1 MNNSVT
7 GAKFGAYTNIGR
19 AKIDA
24 WKSKDDANDCY
35 WNLAK
40 NQLGEGASNAE
51 IYEVMNELV
60 ELNASKDEKTGEY
73 NTIVYENQEVLLDLQ
88 STINQSNKEI
98 DEALG
103 EYETIQSNF
112 SSLTSK
118 LQEANKVYLEA
129 LNSYNAAVKSADEE
143 SIKTVYSAYIQALDN
158 LLSLKEEVEN
168 AQKDLDSSK
177 ENVEELKN
185 ALNELKEE
193 YEQKESL
200 NKELKSEFD
209 KQIKDFE
216 DKISAKQKEIETI
229 KETAQKEI
237 ETAQKNQ
244 DAAVSS
250 AMVNQDEEGNLTPKS
265 QEELNNTVKTAQV
278 ENLKTQYSQV
288 QKEQGFLGKAWNGLK
303 NLFGTK
309 YSSKNIEKT
318 IEQVEKGEISADEAQ
333 KMIGEYQERQKS
345 GVNTLTSI
353 ASGLAVV
360 GCVALAPFS
369 GGASLA
375 LGVALGAGTRVGLKT
390 LDRASNDVKGD
401 ELNKKEMAKDAIV
414 GGVEGL
420 VTVATMGLGSAAVQT
435 SKETGKVLVKETVKT
450 GIKQGAKAGAIDGAA
465 TNAATY
471 MADVAVGDKE
481 FSGTELISTTTQG
494 AAIGG
499 TIGGVTGGVSSGVQ
513 ARSASKALGD
523 NIDDEAIAAI
533 VKEEQRQAAEEMEET
548 AIYSAQNTTKEAIE
562 EAIADGRISNIDDA
576 LSMFSEKQL
585 KEAGY
590 YDVFA
595 QNIDDSAADAIQKG
609 TSEVVTDANNQAPA
623 ASKVDAPN
631 ADKAPSTDVTQE
643 GTSKVATNTNNQTP
657 TSSKVDTLNADK
669 APSTDAAK
677 SEVTYFM
684 DSKTGEVFKL
694 KKGSNGFEQELIE
707 PSSSEYQTAMKEIQG
722 SNYQESA
729 SRIAA
734 SELSDS
740 QRIAQIGKNSML
752 NAESKTPK
760 KTMLQQYIEDRVKKG
775 KPFDN
780 SADAYIRDI
789 ADANEYC
796 AIREAGAYARDYG
809 TAAFVDN
816 PKIVQQTINPVS
828 LKPNGVGAR
837 QVAFVEAPNATGK
850 LILNRERGWIYRASN
865 TKAFSQEVVERFS
878 ANVKAS
884 KDMINALDGLVAT
897 GKYRNAAGELVEVK
911 NISSFYYKTPEH
923 VSKWNGRQD
932 PLTFYFTEKVNNE
945 TKQAIA
951 EITSKYARGGVN
963 NADAL
968 YPWLSNVEVNPT
980 NKMVDELAQKLK
992 KYGLNSCAEKV
1003 NSWKT
1008 TGYYAHTSTGL
1019 YEAFS
1024 NIIKYIENSK
1034 NVAA

>member
-98 DEALG
+98 NEALG

-118 LQEANKVYLEA
+118 LQEANKVYLET

-278 ENLKTQYSQV
+278 DNLKAQYAQV
-288 QKEQGFLGKAWNGLK
+288 QKEQGFLGKMWNGIK
-303 NLFGTK
+303 NVFSTK

-420 VTVATMGLGSAAVQT
+420 VSVATMGLGTAAVQT

-481 FSGTELISTTTQG
+481 FSGTELISITTQG

-513 ARSASKALGD
+513 ARSASKALGE
-523 NIDDEAIAAI
+523 NLDDEAIAAL
-533 VKEEQRQAAEEMEET
+533 VKEEQRQAAQEMEET

-590 YDVFA
+590 YDVLA
-595 QNIDDSAADAIQKG
+595 QNIDDGAADSAQ
-609 TSEVVTDANNQAPA
+609 TAVVEAATDANNKAPVSAKA
-623 ASKVDAPN
+623 ASN
-631 ADKAPSTDVTQE
+631 ADESLSTDVIE
-643 GTSKVATNTNNQTP
+643 LDGRYYR
-657 TSSKVDTLNADK
+657 D
-669 APSTDAAK
+669 
-677 SEVTYFM
+677 SE
-684 DSKTGEVFKL
+684 TGEVFKL
-694 KKGSNGFEQELIE
+694 KKGNNGFEKELIE
-707 PSSSEYQTAMKEIQG
+707 PSSAEYQTAMKEIQG

-809 TAAFVDN
+809 AAAFVDN

-837 QVAFVEAPNATGK
+837 QVAFVEAPNTTGK
-850 LILNRERGWIYRASN
+850 LILNRQRGWIYRASN
-865 TKAFSQEVVERFS
+865 AKAFSQEVTERFS

-911 NISSFYYKTPEH
+911 NISSFYYKTPEY

-1008 TGYYAHTSTGL
+1008 KGYYAHTSTGL

>member
-7 GAKFGAYTNIGR
+7 GAKFGIYTNIGR

-265 QEELNNTVKTAQV
+265 NEELNNTIKTAQV
-278 ENLKTQYSQV
+278 DNLKAQYSQV

-309 YSSKNIEKT
+309 YSSKNVEKT

-333 KMIGEYQERQKS
+333 KMISEYQQRQKS
-345 GVNTLTSI
+345 GANTLASVATAFAIVGSI
-353 ASGLAVV
+353 
-360 GCVALAPFS
+360 ALAPFS

-375 LGVALGAGTRVGLKT
+375 LGAAVGAGTRVGLKT
-390 LDRASNDVKGD
+390 LDRASNNIKGD
-401 ELNKKEMAKDAIV
+401 EIDKKEMAKDAIV

-450 GIKQGAKAGAIDGAA
+450 GIKQGAKAGAIDGGS

-471 MADVAVGDKE
+471 MADVAVGDEE
-481 FSGTELISTTTQG
+481 FSAAELLSTTTQG

-548 AIYSAQNTTKEAIE
+548 AIYSAQNTTAIE

-590 YDVFA
+590 YDVLA
-595 QNIDDSAADAIQKG
+595 QNIDDGAADSAQ
-609 TSEVVTDANNQAPA
+609 TAVVEAATDTNNQAPVSAKA
-623 ASKVDAPN
+623 ASN
-631 ADKAPSTDVTQE
+631 ADESLSTDVIE
-643 GTSKVATNTNNQTP
+643 LDGRYYR
-657 TSSKVDTLNADK
+657 D
-669 APSTDAAK
+669 
-677 SEVTYFM
+677 SE
-684 DSKTGEVFKL
+684 TGEVFKL
-694 KKGSNGFEQELIE
+694 KKGNNGFEKELIE
-707 PSSSEYQTAMKEIQG
+707 PSSAEYQTAMKEIQG

-740 QRIAQIGKNSML
+740 QRISQIGKNSML
-752 NAESKTPK
+752 NVESKTPK

-809 TAAFVDN
+809 AAAFVDN

-837 QVAFVEAPNATGK
+837 QVAFVEAPNTTGK
-850 LILNRERGWIYRASN
+850 LILNRQRGWIYRASN
-865 TKAFSQEVVERFS
+865 AKAFSQEVTERFS

-992 KYGLNSCAEKV
+992 KYGLNFCAEKV
-1003 NSWKT
+1003 NSWKK
-1008 TGYYAHTSTGL
+1008 TGYYAHTSTGQ

-1034 NVAA
+1034 KIAA

>member
-7 GAKFGAYTNIGR
+7 GAKFGIYTNIGR

-265 QEELNNTVKTAQV
+265 NEELNNTIKTAQV
-278 ENLKTQYSQV
+278 DNLKAQYSQV

-309 YSSKNIEKT
+309 YSSKNVEKT

-333 KMIGEYQERQKS
+333 KMISEYQQRQKS
-345 GVNTLTSI
+345 GANTLASVATAFAIVGSI
-353 ASGLAVV
+353 
-360 GCVALAPFS
+360 ALAPFS

-375 LGVALGAGTRVGLKT
+375 LGAAVGAGTRVGLKT
-390 LDRASNDVKGD
+390 LDRASNNIKGD
-401 ELNKKEMAKDAIV
+401 EIDKKEMAKDAIV

-450 GIKQGAKAGAIDGAA
+450 GIKQGAKAGAIDGGS

-471 MADVAVGDKE
+471 MADVAVGDEE
-481 FSGTELISTTTQG
+481 FSAAELLSTTTQG

-548 AIYSAQNTTKEAIE
+548 AIYSAQNTTAIE

-590 YDVFA
+590 YDVLA
-595 QNIDDSAADAIQKG
+595 QNIDDGAADSAQ
-609 TSEVVTDANNQAPA
+609 TAVVEAATDTNNQAPVSAKA
-623 ASKVDAPN
+623 ASN
-631 ADKAPSTDVTQE
+631 ADESLSTDVIE
-643 GTSKVATNTNNQTP
+643 LDGRYYR
-657 TSSKVDTLNADK
+657 D
-669 APSTDAAK
+669 
-677 SEVTYFM
+677 SE
-684 DSKTGEVFKL
+684 TGEVFKL
-694 KKGSNGFEQELIE
+694 KKGNNGFEKELIE
-707 PSSSEYQTAMKEIQG
+707 PSSAEYQTAMKEIQG

-740 QRIAQIGKNSML
+740 QRISQIGKNSML
-752 NAESKTPK
+752 NVESKTPK

-780 SADAYIRDI
+780 GADAYIRDI

-809 TAAFVDN
+809 AAAFVDN

-837 QVAFVEAPNATGK
+837 QVAFVEAPNTTGK
-850 LILNRERGWIYRASN
+850 LILNRQRGWIYRASN
-865 TKAFSQEVVERFS
+865 AKAFSQEVTERFS

-897 GKYRNAAGELVEVK
+897 GKYRNAAGELVK

-992 KYGLNSCAEKV
+992 KYGLNFCAEKV
-1003 NSWKT
+1003 NSWKK
-1008 TGYYAHTSTGL
+1008 TGYYAHTSTGQ

-1034 NVAA
+1034 KIAA

>member
-1 MNNSVT
+1 M
-7 GAKFGAYTNIGR
+7 
-19 AKIDA
+19 
-24 WKSKDDANDCY
+24 
-35 WNLAK
+35 
-40 NQLGEGASNAE
+40 
-51 IYEVMNELV
+51 
-60 ELNASKDEKTGEY
+60 
-73 NTIVYENQEVLLDLQ
+73 
-88 STINQSNKEI
+88 
-98 DEALG
+98 
-103 EYETIQSNF
+103 
-112 SSLTSK
+112 
-118 LQEANKVYLEA
+118 
-129 LNSYNAAVKSADEE
+129 
-143 SIKTVYSAYIQALDN
+143 
-158 LLSLKEEVEN
+158 
-168 AQKDLDSSK
+168 
-177 ENVEELKN
+177 
-185 ALNELKEE
+185 
-193 YEQKESL
+193 
-200 NKELKSEFD
+200 
-209 KQIKDFE
+209 
-216 DKISAKQKEIETI
+216 
-229 KETAQKEI
+229 
-237 ETAQKNQ
+237 
-244 DAAVSS
+244 
-250 AMVNQDEEGNLTPKS
+250 
-265 QEELNNTVKTAQV
+265 
-278 ENLKTQYSQV
+278 
-288 QKEQGFLGKAWNGLK
+288 GKAWNGLK

-309 YSSKNIEKT
+309 YSSKNVEKT

-333 KMIGEYQERQKS
+333 KMISEYQQRQKS
-345 GVNTLTSI
+345 GANTLASVATAFAIVGSI
-353 ASGLAVV
+353 
-360 GCVALAPFS
+360 ALAPFS

-375 LGVALGAGTRVGLKT
+375 LGAAVGAGTRVGLKT
-390 LDRASNDVKGD
+390 LDRASNNIKGD
-401 ELNKKEMAKDAIV
+401 EIDKKEMAKDAIV

-450 GIKQGAKAGAIDGAA
+450 GIKQGAKAGAIDGGS

-471 MADVAVGDKE
+471 MADVAVGDEE
-481 FSGTELISTTTQG
+481 FSAAELLSTTTQG

-548 AIYSAQNTTKEAIE
+548 AIYSAQNTTAIE

-590 YDVFA
+590 YDVLA
-595 QNIDDSAADAIQKG
+595 QNIDDGAADSAQ
-609 TSEVVTDANNQAPA
+609 TAVVEAATDTNNQAPVSAKA
-623 ASKVDAPN
+623 ASN
-631 ADKAPSTDVTQE
+631 ADESLSTDVIE
-643 GTSKVATNTNNQTP
+643 LDGRYYR
-657 TSSKVDTLNADK
+657 D
-669 APSTDAAK
+669 
-677 SEVTYFM
+677 SE
-684 DSKTGEVFKL
+684 TGEVFKL
-694 KKGSNGFEQELIE
+694 KKGNNGFEKELIE
-707 PSSSEYQTAMKEIQG
+707 PSSAEYQTAMKEIQG

-809 TAAFVDN
+809 AAAFVDN

-837 QVAFVEAPNATGK
+837 QVAFVEAPNTTGK

-865 TKAFSQEVVERFS
+865 AKAFSEEVVERFS

-911 NISSFYYKTPEH
+911 NISSFYYKTPEYA
-923 VSKWNGRQD
+923 SKWNGRQD

-1008 TGYYAHTSTGL
+1008 KGYYAHTSTGL

-1034 NVAA
+1034 KIAA

>member
-88 STINQSNKEI
+88 STINQSNEEI

-118 LQEANKVYLEA
+118 LQEANKVYLET

-158 LLSLKEEVEN
+158 LLSLKEEVKN

-309 YSSKNIEKT
+309 YSSKNVEKT

-333 KMIGEYQERQKS
+333 KMISEYQQRQKS
-345 GVNTLTSI
+345 GANTLASVATAFAIVGSI
-353 ASGLAVV
+353 
-360 GCVALAPFS
+360 ALAPFS

-375 LGVALGAGTRVGLKT
+375 LGAAVGAGTRVGLKT
-390 LDRASNDVKGD
+390 LDRASNNIKGD
-401 ELNKKEMAKDAIV
+401 EIDKKEMAKDAIV

-450 GIKQGAKAGAIDGAA
+450 GIKQGAKAGAIDGGS

-471 MADVAVGDKE
+471 MADVAVGDEE
-481 FSGTELISTTTQG
+481 FSAAELLSTTTQG

-548 AIYSAQNTTKEAIE
+548 AIYSAQNTTAIE

-590 YDVFA
+590 YDVLA
-595 QNIDDSAADAIQKG
+595 QNIDDGAADSAQ
-609 TSEVVTDANNQAPA
+609 TAVVEAATDTNNQAPVSAKA
-623 ASKVDAPN
+623 ASN
-631 ADKAPSTDVTQE
+631 ADESLSTDVIE
-643 GTSKVATNTNNQTP
+643 LDGRYYR
-657 TSSKVDTLNADK
+657 D
-669 APSTDAAK
+669 
-677 SEVTYFM
+677 SE
-684 DSKTGEVFKL
+684 TGEVFKL
-694 KKGSNGFEQELIE
+694 KKGNNGFEKELIE
-707 PSSSEYQTAMKEIQG
+707 PSSAEYQTAMKEIQG

-809 TAAFVDN
+809 AAAFVDN

-837 QVAFVEAPNATGK
+837 QVAFVEAPNTTGK

-865 TKAFSQEVVERFS
+865 AKAFSQEVVERFS

-911 NISSFYYKTPEH
+911 NISSFYYKTPEYA
-923 VSKWNGRQD
+923 SKWNGRQD

-1008 TGYYAHTSTGL
+1008 KGYYAHTSRGL

-1034 NVAA
+1034 KIAA

>member
-309 YSSKNIEKT
+309 YSSKNVEKT

-333 KMIGEYQERQKS
+333 KMISEYQQRQKS
-345 GVNTLTSI
+345 GANTLASVATAFAIVGSI
-353 ASGLAVV
+353 
-360 GCVALAPFS
+360 ALAPFS

-375 LGVALGAGTRVGLKT
+375 LGAAVGAGTRVGLKT
-390 LDRASNDVKGD
+390 LDRASNNIKGD
-401 ELNKKEMAKDAIV
+401 EIDKKEMAKDAIV

-450 GIKQGAKAGAIDGAA
+450 GIKQGAKAGAIDGGS

-471 MADVAVGDKE
+471 MADVAVGDEE
-481 FSGTELISTTTQG
+481 FSAAELLSTTTQG

-499 TIGGVTGGVSSGVQ
+499 TIGGVTGGISSGIQ

-707 PSSSEYQTAMKEIQG
+707 PSSSEYQTALKEIQG
-722 SNYQESA
+722 SNNFNFKQNTELNIDELCRNKGNNGKTVPEAYINNQKDVRKHLNEAIESGEYLNSFKSYKKTISEA
-729 SRIAA
+729 HELACKGESGINYYYSKDGRVLNEHELQPGKIRTDHTGWSNGRLSESNEIEKIAIRYNDPYRVCNEEQFVKLEGISYNNLPFNNQGNIVGRHLYPKGYLLDEYYMQMYNTSKQAMNLIEQGA
-734 SELSDS
+734 SETEILTA
-740 QRIAQIGKNSML
+740 IAKHYQYAANARPYNHINNSLFM
-752 NAESKTPK
+752 NEVN
-760 KTMLQQYIEDRVKKG
+760 TMLSKANMATMPQGMLDHAAQRMQMDNFVKY
-775 KPFDN
+775 FIDFYRTN
-780 SADAYIRDI
+780 
-789 ADANEYC
+789 NL
-796 AIREAGAYARDYG
+796 GAK
-809 TAAFVDN
+809 AA
-816 PKIVQQTINPVS
+816 
-828 LKPNGVGAR
+828 
-837 QVAFVEAPNATGK
+837 
-850 LILNRERGWIYRASN
+850 
-865 TKAFSQEVVERFS
+865 
-878 ANVKAS
+878 
-884 KDMINALDGLVAT
+884 
-897 GKYRNAAGELVEVK
+897 
-911 NISSFYYKTPEH
+911 
-923 VSKWNGRQD
+923 
-932 PLTFYFTEKVNNE
+932 
-945 TKQAIA
+945 
-951 EITSKYARGGVN
+951 
-963 NADAL
+963 
-968 YPWLSNVEVNPT
+968 
-980 NKMVDELAQKLK
+980 
-992 KYGLNSCAEKV
+992 
-1003 NSWKT
+1003 
-1008 TGYYAHTSTGL
+1008 
-1019 YEAFS
+1019 
-1024 NIIKYIENSK
+1024 
-1034 NVAA
+1034 

>member
-7 GAKFGAYTNIGR
+7 GAKFGIYTNIGR

-265 QEELNNTVKTAQV
+265 NEELNNTIKTAQV
-278 ENLKTQYSQV
+278 DNLKAQYSQV

-309 YSSKNIEKT
+309 YSSKNVEKT

-333 KMIGEYQERQKS
+333 KMISEYQQRQKS
-345 GVNTLTSI
+345 GANTLASVATAFAIVGSI
-353 ASGLAVV
+353 
-360 GCVALAPFS
+360 ALAPFS

-375 LGVALGAGTRVGLKT
+375 LGAAVGAGTRVGLKT
-390 LDRASNDVKGD
+390 LDRASNNIKGD
-401 ELNKKEMAKDAIV
+401 EIDKKEMAKDAIV

-450 GIKQGAKAGAIDGAA
+450 GIKQGAKAGAIDGGS

-471 MADVAVGDKE
+471 MADVAVGDEE
-481 FSGTELISTTTQG
+481 FSAAELLSTTTQG

-548 AIYSAQNTTKEAIE
+548 AIYSAQNTTAIE

-590 YDVFA
+590 YDVLA
-595 QNIDDSAADAIQKG
+595 QNIDDGAADSAQ
-609 TSEVVTDANNQAPA
+609 TAVVEAATDTNNQAPVSAKA
-623 ASKVDAPN
+623 ASN
-631 ADKAPSTDVTQE
+631 ADESLSTDVIE
-643 GTSKVATNTNNQTP
+643 LDGRYYR
-657 TSSKVDTLNADK
+657 D
-669 APSTDAAK
+669 
-677 SEVTYFM
+677 SE
-684 DSKTGEVFKL
+684 TGEVFKL
-694 KKGSNGFEQELIE
+694 KKGNNGFEKELIE
-707 PSSSEYQTAMKEIQG
+707 PSSAEYQTAMKEIQG

-740 QRIAQIGKNSML
+740 QRISQIGKNSML
-752 NAESKTPK
+752 NVESKTPK

-780 SADAYIRDI
+780 GADAYIRDI

-809 TAAFVDN
+809 AAAFVDN

-837 QVAFVEAPNATGK
+837 QVAFVEAPNTTGK
-850 LILNRERGWIYRASN
+850 LILNRQRGWIYRASN
-865 TKAFSQEVVERFS
+865 AKAFSQEVTERFS

-992 KYGLNSCAEKV
+992 KYGLNFCAEKV
-1003 NSWKT
+1003 NSWKK
-1008 TGYYAHTSTGL
+1008 TGYYAHTSTGQ

-1034 NVAA
+1034 KIAA

>member
-7 GAKFGAYTNIGR
+7 GAKFGIYTNIGR

-278 ENLKTQYSQV
+278 DNLKAQYAQV
-288 QKEQGFLGKAWNGLK
+288 QKEQGFLGKMWNGIK
-303 NLFGTK
+303 NVFSTK

-481 FSGTELISTTTQG
+481 FSGAELISTTTQG

-513 ARSASKALGD
+513 ARSASKALGE
-523 NIDDEAIAAI
+523 NLDDEAIAALA
-533 VKEEQRQAAEEMEET
+533 KEEQRQAAQEMEET

-590 YDVFA
+590 YDVLA
-595 QNIDDSAADAIQKG
+595 QNIDDGAADSAQ
-609 TSEVVTDANNQAPA
+609 TAVVEAATDANNQAPVSAKA
-623 ASKVDAPN
+623 ASN
-631 ADKAPSTDVTQE
+631 ADESLSTDVIE
-643 GTSKVATNTNNQTP
+643 LDGRYYR
-657 TSSKVDTLNADK
+657 D
-669 APSTDAAK
+669 
-677 SEVTYFM
+677 SE
-684 DSKTGEVFKL
+684 TGEVFKL
-694 KKGSNGFEQELIE
+694 KKGNNGFEKELIE
-707 PSSSEYQTAMKEIQG
+707 PSSAEYQTAMKEIQG

-740 QRIAQIGKNSML
+740 QRISQIGKNSML
-752 NAESKTPK
+752 NVESKTPK

-780 SADAYIRDI
+780 GADAYIRDI

-809 TAAFVDN
+809 AAAFVDN

-837 QVAFVEAPNATGK
+837 QVAFVEAPNTTGK
-850 LILNRERGWIYRASN
+850 LILNRQRGWIYRASN
-865 TKAFSQEVVERFS
+865 AKAFSQEVTERFS

-1008 TGYYAHTSTGL
+1008 KGYYAHTSTGQ

-1034 NVAA
+1034 KIAA

>member
-1 MNNSVT
+1 M
-7 GAKFGAYTNIGR
+7 
-19 AKIDA
+19 
-24 WKSKDDANDCY
+24 
-35 WNLAK
+35 
-40 NQLGEGASNAE
+40 
-51 IYEVMNELV
+51 
-60 ELNASKDEKTGEY
+60 
-73 NTIVYENQEVLLDLQ
+73 
-88 STINQSNKEI
+88 
-98 DEALG
+98 
-103 EYETIQSNF
+103 
-112 SSLTSK
+112 
-118 LQEANKVYLEA
+118 
-129 LNSYNAAVKSADEE
+129 
-143 SIKTVYSAYIQALDN
+143 
-158 LLSLKEEVEN
+158 
-168 AQKDLDSSK
+168 
-177 ENVEELKN
+177 
-185 ALNELKEE
+185 NELKEE

-265 QEELNNTVKTAQV
+265 NEELNNTIKTAQV

-309 YSSKNIEKT
+309 YSSKNVEKT

-333 KMIGEYQERQKS
+333 KMISEYQQRQKS
-345 GVNTLTSI
+345 GANTLASVATAFAIVGSI
-353 ASGLAVV
+353 
-360 GCVALAPFS
+360 ALAPFS

-375 LGVALGAGTRVGLKT
+375 LGAAVGAGTRVGLKT
-390 LDRASNDVKGD
+390 LDRASNNIKGD
-401 ELNKKEMAKDAIV
+401 EIDKKEMAKDAIV

-450 GIKQGAKAGAIDGAA
+450 GIKQGAKAGAIDGGS

-471 MADVAVGDKE
+471 MADVAVGDEE
-481 FSGTELISTTTQG
+481 FSAAELLSTTTQG

-499 TIGGVTGGVSSGVQ
+499 TIGGVTGGISSGIQ

-548 AIYSAQNTTKEAIE
+548 AIYSAQNTTAIE

-576 LSMFSEKQL
+576 LSMFSEKEL

-631 ADKAPSTDVTQE
+631 ADKAPSTDVTQK
-643 GTSKVATNTNNQTP
+643 GTSKVATNTNNQAP

-677 SEVTYFM
+677 SGVTYFM
-684 DSKTGEVFKL
+684 DSKTSEVFKL

-707 PSSSEYQTAMKEIQG
+707 PSSSEYQTALKEIQG

-809 TAAFVDN
+809 AAAFVDN

-837 QVAFVEAPNATGK
+837 QVAFVEAPNTTGK

-865 TKAFSQEVVERFS
+865 AKAFSQEVVERFS

-911 NISSFYYKTPEH
+911 NISSFYYKTPEYA
-923 VSKWNGRQD
+923 SKWNGRQD

-1008 TGYYAHTSTGL
+1008 KGYYAHTSTGL

>member
-7 GAKFGAYTNIGR
+7 GAKFGIYTNIGR

-200 NKELKSEFD
+200 NKELKSQFD

-265 QEELNNTVKTAQV
+265 NEELNNTIKTAQV
-278 ENLKTQYSQV
+278 DNLKAQYSQV

-309 YSSKNIEKT
+309 YSSKNVEKT

-333 KMIGEYQERQKS
+333 KMISEYQQRQKS
-345 GVNTLTSI
+345 GANTLASVATAFAIVGSI
-353 ASGLAVV
+353 
-360 GCVALAPFS
+360 ALAPFS

-375 LGVALGAGTRVGLKT
+375 LGAAVGAGTRVGLKT
-390 LDRASNDVKGD
+390 LDRASNNIKGD
-401 ELNKKEMAKDAIV
+401 EIDKKEMAKDAIV

-450 GIKQGAKAGAIDGAA
+450 GIKQGAKAGAIDGGS

-471 MADVAVGDKE
+471 MADVAVGDEE
-481 FSGTELISTTTQG
+481 FSAAELLSTTTQG

-548 AIYSAQNTTKEAIE
+548 AIYSAQNTTAIE

-590 YDVFA
+590 YDVLA
-595 QNIDDSAADAIQKG
+595 QNIDDGAADSAQ
-609 TSEVVTDANNQAPA
+609 TAVVEAATDTNNQAPVSAKA
-623 ASKVDAPN
+623 ASN
-631 ADKAPSTDVTQE
+631 ADESLSTDVIE
-643 GTSKVATNTNNQTP
+643 LDGRYYR
-657 TSSKVDTLNADK
+657 D
-669 APSTDAAK
+669 
-677 SEVTYFM
+677 SE
-684 DSKTGEVFKL
+684 TGEVFKL
-694 KKGSNGFEQELIE
+694 KKGNNGFEKELIE
-707 PSSSEYQTAMKEIQG
+707 PSSAEYQTAMKEIQG

-740 QRIAQIGKNSML
+740 QRISQIGKNSML
-752 NAESKTPK
+752 NVESKTPK

-780 SADAYIRDI
+780 GADAYIRDI

-809 TAAFVDN
+809 AAAFVDN

-837 QVAFVEAPNATGK
+837 QVAFVEAPNTTGK
-850 LILNRERGWIYRASN
+850 LILNRQRGWIYRASN
-865 TKAFSQEVVERFS
+865 AKAFSQEVTERFS

-992 KYGLNSCAEKV
+992 KYGLNFCAEKV
-1003 NSWKT
+1003 NSWKK
-1008 TGYYAHTSTGL
+1008 TGYYAHTSTGQ

-1034 NVAA
+1034 KIAA

>member
-88 STINQSNKEI
+88 STINQSNEEI

-118 LQEANKVYLEA
+118 LQEANKVYLET

-158 LLSLKEEVEN
+158 LLSLKEEVKN

-309 YSSKNIEKT
+309 YSSKNVEKT

-333 KMIGEYQERQKS
+333 KMISEYQQRQKS
-345 GVNTLTSI
+345 GANTLASVATAFAIVGSI
-353 ASGLAVV
+353 
-360 GCVALAPFS
+360 ALAPFS

-375 LGVALGAGTRVGLKT
+375 LGAAVGAGTRVGLKT
-390 LDRASNDVKGD
+390 LDRASNNIKGD
-401 ELNKKEMAKDAIV
+401 EIDKKEMAKDAIV

-450 GIKQGAKAGAIDGAA
+450 GIKQGAKAGAIDGGS

-471 MADVAVGDKE
+471 MADVAVGDEE
-481 FSGTELISTTTQG
+481 FSAAELLSTTTQG

-548 AIYSAQNTTKEAIE
+548 AIYSAQNTTAIE

-590 YDVFA
+590 YDVLA
-595 QNIDDSAADAIQKG
+595 QNIDDGAADSAQ
-609 TSEVVTDANNQAPA
+609 TAVVEAATDTNNQAPVSAKA
-623 ASKVDAPN
+623 ASN
-631 ADKAPSTDVTQE
+631 ADESLSTDVIE
-643 GTSKVATNTNNQTP
+643 LDGRYYR
-657 TSSKVDTLNADK
+657 D
-669 APSTDAAK
+669 
-677 SEVTYFM
+677 SE
-684 DSKTGEVFKL
+684 TGEVFKL
-694 KKGSNGFEQELIE
+694 KKGNNGFEKELIE
-707 PSSSEYQTAMKEIQG
+707 PSSAEYQTAMKEIQG

-809 TAAFVDN
+809 AAAFVDN

-837 QVAFVEAPNATGK
+837 QVAFVEAPNTTGK

-865 TKAFSQEVVERFS
+865 AKAFSQEVVERFS

-911 NISSFYYKTPEH
+911 NISSFYYKTPEYA
-923 VSKWNGRQD
+923 SKWNGRQD

-1008 TGYYAHTSTGL
+1008 KGYYAHTSTGL

-1034 NVAA
+1034 KIAA

>member
-1 MNNSVT
+1 MR
-7 GAKFGAYTNIGR
+7 F
-19 AKIDA
+19 
-24 WKSKDDANDCY
+24 
-35 WNLAK
+35 
-40 NQLGEGASNAE
+40 
-51 IYEVMNELV
+51 
-60 ELNASKDEKTGEY
+60 
-73 NTIVYENQEVLLDLQ
+73 
-88 STINQSNKEI
+88 
-98 DEALG
+98 
-103 EYETIQSNF
+103 
-112 SSLTSK
+112 
-118 LQEANKVYLEA
+118 
-129 LNSYNAAVKSADEE
+129 
-143 SIKTVYSAYIQALDN
+143 TVA
-158 LLSLKEEVEN
+158 
-168 AQKDLDSSK
+168 
-177 ENVEELKN
+177 
-185 ALNELKEE
+185 
-193 YEQKESL
+193 
-200 NKELKSEFD
+200 
-209 KQIKDFE
+209 
-216 DKISAKQKEIETI
+216 
-229 KETAQKEI
+229 
-237 ETAQKNQ
+237 
-244 DAAVSS
+244 
-250 AMVNQDEEGNLTPKS
+250 KS
-265 QEELNNTVKTAQV
+265 QQELNNTVKTAQV

-309 YSSKNIEKT
+309 YSSKNVEKT

-333 KMIGEYQERQKS
+333 KMISEYQQRQKS
-345 GVNTLTSI
+345 GANTLASVATAFAIVGSI
-353 ASGLAVV
+353 
-360 GCVALAPFS
+360 ALAPFS

-375 LGVALGAGTRVGLKT
+375 LGAAVGAGTRVGLKT
-390 LDRASNDVKGD
+390 LDRASNNIKGD
-401 ELNKKEMAKDAIV
+401 EIDKKEMAKDAIV

-450 GIKQGAKAGAIDGAA
+450 GIKQGAKAGAIDGGS

-471 MADVAVGDKE
+471 MADVAVGDEE
-481 FSGTELISTTTQG
+481 FSAAELLSTTTQG

-548 AIYSAQNTTKEAIE
+548 AIYSAQNTTAIE

-590 YDVFA
+590 YDVLA
-595 QNIDDSAADAIQKG
+595 QNIDDGAADSAQ
-609 TSEVVTDANNQAPA
+609 TAVVEAATDTNNQAPVSAKA
-623 ASKVDAPN
+623 ASN
-631 ADKAPSTDVTQE
+631 ADESLSTDVIE
-643 GTSKVATNTNNQTP
+643 LDGRYYR
-657 TSSKVDTLNADK
+657 D
-669 APSTDAAK
+669 
-677 SEVTYFM
+677 SE
-684 DSKTGEVFKL
+684 TGEVFKL
-694 KKGSNGFEQELIE
+694 KKGNNGFEKELIE
-707 PSSSEYQTAMKEIQG
+707 PSSAEYQTAMKEIQG

-809 TAAFVDN
+809 AAAFVDN

-837 QVAFVEAPNATGK
+837 QVAFVEAPNTTGK

-865 TKAFSQEVVERFS
+865 AKAFSQEVVERFS

-911 NISSFYYKTPEH
+911 NISSFYYKTPEYA
-923 VSKWNGRQD
+923 SKWNGRQD

-1008 TGYYAHTSTGL
+1008 KGYYAHTSTGL

-1034 NVAA
+1034 KIAA

>member
-7 GAKFGAYTNIGR
+7 GAKFGIYTNIGR

-265 QEELNNTVKTAQV
+265 NEELNNTIKTAQV
-278 ENLKTQYSQV
+278 DNLKAQYAQV
-288 QKEQGFLGKAWNGLK
+288 QKEQGFLGKMWNGIK
-303 NLFGTK
+303 NVFSTK

-513 ARSASKALGD
+513 ARSASKALGE
-523 NIDDEAIAAI
+523 NLDDEAIAALA
-533 VKEEQRQAAEEMEET
+533 KEEQRQAAQEMEET

-576 LSMFSEKQL
+576 LSMFSEKEL

-595 QNIDDSAADAIQKG
+595 QNIDDNAADAIQKG

-623 ASKVDAPN
+623 ASKVD
-631 ADKAPSTDVTQE
+631 
-643 GTSKVATNTNNQTP
+643 TP
-657 TSSKVDTLNADK
+657 NADK

-707 PSSSEYQTAMKEIQG
+707 PSSNEYQTALKEIQG

-740 QRIAQIGKNSML
+740 QRISQIGKNSML
-752 NAESKTPK
+752 NVESKTPK

-780 SADAYIRDI
+780 GADAYIRDI

-809 TAAFVDN
+809 AAAFVDN

-837 QVAFVEAPNATGK
+837 QVAFVEAPNTTGK
-850 LILNRERGWIYRASN
+850 LILNRQRGWIYRASN
-865 TKAFSQEVVERFS
+865 AKAFSQEVTERFS

-992 KYGLNSCAEKV
+992 KYGLNFCAEKV
-1003 NSWKT
+1003 NSWKK
-1008 TGYYAHTSTGL
+1008 TGYYAHTSTGQ

-1034 NVAA
+1034 KIAA

>member
-7 GAKFGAYTNIGR
+7 GAKFGIYTNIGR

-168 AQKDLDSSK
+168 AQKDLDASK

-265 QEELNNTVKTAQV
+265 NEELNNTIKTAQV
-278 ENLKTQYSQV
+278 DNLKAQYAQV
-288 QKEQGFLGKAWNGLK
+288 QKEQGFLGKMWNGIK
-303 NLFGTK
+303 NVFSTK

-513 ARSASKALGD
+513 ARSASKALGE
-523 NIDDEAIAAI
+523 NLDDEAIAALA
-533 VKEEQRQAAEEMEET
+533 KEEQRQAAQEMEET

-590 YDVFA
+590 YDVLA
-595 QNIDDSAADAIQKG
+595 QNIDDGAADSAQ
-609 TSEVVTDANNQAPA
+609 TAVVEAATDANNQAPVSAKA
-623 ASKVDAPN
+623 ASN
-631 ADKAPSTDVTQE
+631 ADESLSTDVIE
-643 GTSKVATNTNNQTP
+643 LDGRYYR
-657 TSSKVDTLNADK
+657 D
-669 APSTDAAK
+669 
-677 SEVTYFM
+677 SE
-684 DSKTGEVFKL
+684 TGEVFKL
-694 KKGSNGFEQELIE
+694 KKGNNGFEKELIE
-707 PSSSEYQTAMKEIQG
+707 PSSAEYQTAMKEIQG

-740 QRIAQIGKNSML
+740 QRISQIGKNSML
-752 NAESKTPK
+752 NVESKTPK

-780 SADAYIRDI
+780 GADAYIRDI

-809 TAAFVDN
+809 AAAFVDN

-837 QVAFVEAPNATGK
+837 QVAFVEAPNTTGK
-850 LILNRERGWIYRASN
+850 LILNRQRGWIYRASN
-865 TKAFSQEVVERFS
+865 AKAFSQEVTERFS

-1003 NSWKT
+1003 NSWKK
-1008 TGYYAHTSTGL
+1008 TGYYAHTSTGQ

-1034 NVAA
+1034 KIAA

>member
-88 STINQSNKEI
+88 STINQSNEEI

-118 LQEANKVYLEA
+118 LQEANKVYLET

-158 LLSLKEEVEN
+158 LLSLKEEVKN

-309 YSSKNIEKT
+309 YSSKNVEKT

-333 KMIGEYQERQKS
+333 KMISEYQQRQKS
-345 GVNTLTSI
+345 GANTLASVATAFAIVGSI
-353 ASGLAVV
+353 
-360 GCVALAPFS
+360 ALAPFS

-375 LGVALGAGTRVGLKT
+375 LGAAVGAGTRVGLKT
-390 LDRASNDVKGD
+390 LDRASNNIKGD
-401 ELNKKEMAKDAIV
+401 EIDKKEMAKDAIV

-450 GIKQGAKAGAIDGAA
+450 GIKQGAKAGAIDGGS

-471 MADVAVGDKE
+471 MADVAVGDEE
-481 FSGTELISTTTQG
+481 FSAAELLSTTTQG

-548 AIYSAQNTTKEAIE
+548 AIYSAQNTTAIE

-590 YDVFA
+590 YDVLA
-595 QNIDDSAADAIQKG
+595 QNIDDGAADSAQ
-609 TSEVVTDANNQAPA
+609 TAVVEAATDTNNQAPVSAKA
-623 ASKVDAPN
+623 ASN
-631 ADKAPSTDVTQE
+631 ADESLSTDV
-643 GTSKVATNTNNQTP
+643 
-657 TSSKVDTLNADK
+657 
-669 APSTDAAK
+669 
-677 SEVTYFM
+677 
-684 DSKTGEVFKL
+684 
-694 KKGSNGFEQELIE
+694 IE
-707 PSSSEYQTAMKEIQG
+707 
-722 SNYQESA
+722 
-729 SRIAA
+729 
-734 SELSDS
+734 
-740 QRIAQIGKNSML
+740 
-752 NAESKTPK
+752 
-760 KTMLQQYIEDRVKKG
+760 
-775 KPFDN
+775 
-780 SADAYIRDI
+780 
-789 ADANEYC
+789 
-796 AIREAGAYARDYG
+796 
-809 TAAFVDN
+809 
-816 PKIVQQTINPVS
+816 
-828 LKPNGVGAR
+828 
-837 QVAFVEAPNATGK
+837 
-850 LILNRERGWIYRASN
+850 
-865 TKAFSQEVVERFS
+865 
-878 ANVKAS
+878 
-884 KDMINALDGLVAT
+884 LDGR
-897 GKYRNAAGELVEVK
+897 Y
-911 NISSFYYKTPEH
+911 
-923 VSKWNGRQD
+923 
-932 PLTFYFTEKVNNE
+932 
-945 TKQAIA
+945 
-951 EITSKYARGGVN
+951 
-963 NADAL
+963 
-968 YPWLSNVEVNPT
+968 
-980 NKMVDELAQKLK
+980 
-992 KYGLNSCAEKV
+992 
-1003 NSWKT
+1003 
-1008 TGYYAHTSTGL
+1008 
-1019 YEAFS
+1019 
-1024 NIIKYIENSK
+1024 
-1034 NVAA
+1034 